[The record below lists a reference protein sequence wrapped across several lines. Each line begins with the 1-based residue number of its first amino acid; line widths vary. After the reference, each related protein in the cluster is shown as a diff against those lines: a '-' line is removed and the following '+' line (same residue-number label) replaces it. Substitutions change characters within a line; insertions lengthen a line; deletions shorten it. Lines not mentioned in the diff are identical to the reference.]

1 MYLSTSNKTLN
12 KYKVEEH
19 YREEIQQITPLL
31 LNVTIIS
38 NGKNKNYRLH
48 EKKSQNHFRDTH
60 SKKKCMIKSNHNE
73 TSEKSN

>member
-48 EKKSQNHFRDTH
+48 EKNHRIT
-60 SKKKCMIKSNHNE
+60 SAILIPKKNA
-73 TSEKSN
+73 